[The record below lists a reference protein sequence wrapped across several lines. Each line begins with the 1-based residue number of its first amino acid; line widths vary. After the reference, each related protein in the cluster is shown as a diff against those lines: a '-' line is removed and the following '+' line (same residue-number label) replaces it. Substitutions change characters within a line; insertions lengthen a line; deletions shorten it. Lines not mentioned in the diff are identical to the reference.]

1 MLLACVRRLLL
12 LRGKRAAFNVG
23 HPTGA
28 GVPISGLQAEKQT
41 PVRTNKFLDDTAQ
54 RIDSLWVIDWSEQ
67 MFASLLAVLSC
78 LVNDLVLGL

>member
-1 MLLACVRRLLL
+1 MQLACVRILLL
-12 LRGKRAAFNVG
+12 LRGKRTVFNAPLVLVS
-23 HPTGA
+23 PSL
-28 GVPISGLQAEKQT
+28 VSKQSNEHRW
-41 PVRTNKFLDDTAQ
+41 VTNKFLDDTAQ